1 MEEKKERFNTE
12 ELIKKYGIDIEN
24 LKKEQIKVSKDL
36 EIKDKI
42 DFSLVDRFG
51 AVDNTFIN
59 NKLLSCI
66 IVCNKDY
73 EVIDRAY
80 VFEKVKFPYIPG
92 FRNYRELA
100 PMINAF
106 EKLNERPDV
115 IFVPAEGIMHPRLG
129 LSSHYSLSI
138 SVPTI
143 GISNSL
149 IDCETEGDN
158 VLKNGKKVGKILVSK
173 EKSNPMYISPG
184 NSISVDST
192 LKVTNSLIKPPHKLP
207 EPMNLA
213 GKYSKSIRK
222 ELEI

>member
-129 LSSHYSLSI
+129 LSSHYSLSTGI
-138 SVPTI
+138 PTI

>member
-1 MEEKKERFNTE
+1 
-12 ELIKKYGIDIEN
+12 
-24 LKKEQIKVSKDL
+24 
-36 EIKDKI
+36 
-42 DFSLVDRFG
+42 
-51 AVDNTFIN
+51 
-59 NKLLSCI
+59 
-66 IVCNKDY
+66 
-73 EVIDRAY
+73 
-80 VFEKVKFPYIPG
+80 
-92 FRNYRELA
+92 
-100 PMINAF
+100 MINAF

-129 LSSHYSLSI
+129 LSSHYSLSTGI
-138 SVPTI
+138 PTI